1 MSRRFRLLCSVSP
14 RCLRVNL
21 TPSLQY
27 FYLNLR
33 RSSGSSGDEWVILTS
48 GDPAALIFQCNCHE
62 NEILTDEKFRQVNA
76 LIPFSN
82 SACSIKSIDFKSEF
96 SPNGFTRKQGNKS
109 RTPSFACNY
118 HHHQCCRPW
127 SEKHWSG
134 LTGPSVSQSVCQDQT
149 GSSSLMVFFSSS
161 KTYPWMRKGEII
173 SGSLRGRRLI
183 LGSLKR
189 QTTKWSSPWTGYLF
203 LCRDLGS
210 VSTRWLVL
218 DPDWRVYLV
227 LSFYPSLSRII
238 NIISS
243 EEKSKGKYQSS
254 MLPRGRWISVFP
266 WYPRKSLHFMRAYI

>member
-48 GDPAALIFQCNCHE
+48 GDPAVLIFQCNYHE

-96 SPNGFTRKQGNKS
+96 SPNGLTRKQVNKS
-109 RTPSFACNY
+109 RAPSFAVNY

-134 LTGPSVSQSVCQDQT
+134 LTGPSVSQSVC
-149 GSSSLMVFFSSS
+149 L
-161 KTYPWMRKGEII
+161 
-173 SGSLRGRRLI
+173 SGSNGIIKFNGLLLLFQNLPMNEERWNYFRVLAWAAFDPRFIKTTNNEMIFPLDRL
-183 LGSLKR
+183 
-189 QTTKWSSPWTGYLF
+189 
-203 LCRDLGS
+203 
-210 VSTRWLVL
+210 
-218 DPDWRVYLV
+218 
-227 LSFYPSLSRII
+227 SLS
-238 NIISS
+238 
-243 EEKSKGKYQSS
+243 
-254 MLPRGRWISVFP
+254 L
-266 WYPRKSLHFMRAYI
+266 